1 MSKKLLIACSVMMT
15 LLFIM
20 TRWQAGKIDELNESL
35 AKLEKDNSS
44 LTNQLSRQQ
53 AITENANRT
62 FRIIN
67 NVSSLNSE
75 ERNRSAVDS
84 EKVKT
89 VIKTVLVNNDCAN
102 TAIPSDALIRMHDY
116 SERIRASGAHSDTHI
131 SPLIVYCPIYRNK

>member
-1 MSKKLLIACSVMMT
+1 MSKLKPWFPVILWGAM
-15 LLFIM
+15 LLFSMLSMKEVI
-20 TRWQAGKIDELNESL
+20 ELSKEN
-35 AKLEKDNSS
+35 KS
-44 LTNQLSRQQ
+44 LTEQLSRQNS
-53 AITENANRT
+53 ITENANRT

-102 TAIPSDALIRMHDY
+102 TTIPSDALIRMHDY
-116 SERIRASGAHSDTHI
+116 SERIRASGTHSDTGT
-131 SPLIVYCPIYRNK
+131 PNR

>member
-1 MSKKLLIACSVMMT
+1 MSKKLLVACAVMMT

-102 TAIPSDALIRMHDY
+102 TAIPNDALIRMHDY
-116 SERIRASGAHSDTHI
+116 SERIRASGTHSDTGT
-131 SPLIVYCPIYRNK
+131 PNR

>member
-1 MSKKLLIACSVMMT
+1 MSNKLLIACAVMMT
-15 LLFIM
+15 LLFI
-20 TRWQAGKIDELNESL
+20 TVRWQAGKIDELNESL
-35 AKLEKDNSS
+35 TKLEKDNSS
-44 LTNQLSRQQ
+44 LTNDLSRQNS
-53 AITENANRT
+53 ITENANRT

-102 TAIPSDALIRMHDY
+102 TAIPNDALIRMHDY
-116 SERIRASGAHSDTHI
+116 SERIRASGSYSDTGT
-131 SPLIVYCPIYRNK
+131 PNR

>member
-1 MSKKLLIACSVMMT
+1 MSKKLLIACAVMMT

-20 TRWQAGKIDELNESL
+20 TRWQAGKIDELNKSL
-35 AKLEKDNSS
+35 DKIEKDNSS

-102 TAIPSDALIRMHDY
+102 TAIPNDALIRMHDY
-116 SERIRASGAHSDTHI
+116 SERIRASGTHSDTGT
-131 SPLIVYCPIYRNK
+131 PNR

>member
-1 MSKKLLIACSVMMT
+1 MSKLTPWVPVILWGAMLFFSV
-15 LLFIM
+15 
-20 TRWQAGKIDELNESL
+20 L
-35 AKLEKDNSS
+35 AMKEVVDLSKKNQS
-44 LTNQLSRQQ
+44 LTEQLSRQNS
-53 AITENANRT
+53 ITENANRT

-116 SERIRASGAHSDTHI
+116 SERIRASGAHIDTGT
-131 SPLIVYCPIYRNK
+131 SNR

>member
-1 MSKKLLIACSVMMT
+1 MSKKLLIACAVMMT
-15 LLFIM
+15 LPFIM
-20 TRWQAGKIDELNESL
+20 TRWQAGKIDELNKSL
-35 AKLEKDNSS
+35 DKIEKDNSS

-53 AITENANRT
+53 AVTENANRT

-102 TAIPSDALIRMHDY
+102 TAIPNDALIRMHDY
-116 SERIRASGAHSDTHI
+116 SERIRASGTYSDTGT
-131 SPLIVYCPIYRNK
+131 PDR

>member
-1 MSKKLLIACSVMMT
+1 MSKLKPWFPVILWGAM
-15 LLFIM
+15 LLFSMLSMKEVI
-20 TRWQAGKIDELNESL
+20 ELSKEN
-35 AKLEKDNSS
+35 KS
-44 LTNQLSRQQ
+44 LTEQLSRQNS
-53 AITENANRT
+53 ITENANRT

-116 SERIRASGAHSDTHI
+116 SERIRASGTYSDTGT
-131 SPLIVYCPIYRNK
+131 PNR

>member
-1 MSKKLLIACSVMMT
+1 MKLGETTVSVGIILVMIICIA
-15 LLFIM
+15 
-20 TRWQAGKIDELNESL
+20 WQSNHLDKLSESIT
-35 AKLEKDNSS
+35 KLEKDKLS
-44 LTNQLSRQQ
+44 LTEQLSRQNS
-53 AITENANRT
+53 ITENANRT

-102 TAIPSDALIRMHDY
+102 TAIPNDALIRMHDY
-116 SERIRASGAHSDTHI
+116 SERIRASGAHSDTSTPNH
-131 SPLIVYCPIYRNK
+131 

>member
-1 MSKKLLIACSVMMT
+1 MNTLTKVLAGLLVISAFWLWWVIDDYDKLSKDYNTVTS
-15 LLFIM
+15 
-20 TRWQAGKIDELNESL
+20 
-35 AKLEKDNSS
+35 
-44 LTNQLSRQQ
+44 QLSRQQ
-53 AITENANRT
+53 TITENANRT

-102 TAIPSDALIRMHDY
+102 TAIPNDALIRMYDY
-116 SERIRASGAHSDTHI
+116 SERIRASGAHSDAST
-131 SPLIVYCPIYRNK
+131 PNR

>member
-1 MSKKLLIACSVMMT
+1 MSKKLLIACAVMMT

-20 TRWQAGKIDELNESL
+20 TRWQAGKIDELKES
-35 AKLEKDNSS
+35 NQS
-44 LTNQLSRQQ
+44 LTVQLSRQ
-53 AITENANRT
+53 ASITENANRT

-102 TAIPSDALIRMHDY
+102 TAIPNDALIRMHDY
-116 SERIRASGAHSDTHI
+116 SERIRASGAHSDTGT
-131 SPLIVYCPIYRNK
+131 PNR

>member
-1 MSKKLLIACSVMMT
+1 MALSDMGIMTKELLKLLAKYFVASIP
-15 LLFIM
+15 LLVIWFFVHQNSNLK
-20 TRWQAGKIDELNESL
+20 RDIDEL
-35 AKLEKDNSS
+35 EKDKSS
-44 LTNQLSRQQ
+44 LTEQLSRQNS
-53 AITENANRT
+53 ITENANRT

-89 VIKTVLVNNDCAN
+89 VIKTVLVNNDCTN

-116 SERIRASGAHSDTHI
+116 SERIRASGTHSDTGT
-131 SPLIVYCPIYRNK
+131 PNR

>member
-1 MSKKLLIACSVMMT
+1 MSKKLLIACTVMMT

-20 TRWQAGKIDELNESL
+20 TRWQAGKINELNESL
-35 AKLEKDNSS
+35 TKLEKDNSS

-53 AITENANRT
+53 SITENANRT

-75 ERNRSAVDS
+75 ERNRSAVGS

-102 TAIPSDALIRMHDY
+102 TTIPSDALIRMHDY
-116 SERIRASGAHSDTHI
+116 SERIRASGTYSDTGT
-131 SPLIVYCPIYRNK
+131 PNR

>member
-1 MSKKLLIACSVMMT
+1 MSKLTPWVPVILWGAMLFFSV
-15 LLFIM
+15 
-20 TRWQAGKIDELNESL
+20 L
-35 AKLEKDNSS
+35 AMKEVVDLSKKNQS
-44 LTNQLSRQQ
+44 LTEQLSRQNS
-53 AITENANRT
+53 ITENANRT

-102 TAIPSDALIRMHDY
+102 TTIPSDALIRMHDY
-116 SERIRASGAHSDTHI
+116 SERIRASGAHSDTGT
-131 SPLIVYCPIYRNK
+131 PNR

>member
-1 MSKKLLIACSVMMT
+1 MSKLTPWVPVILWSAMLFFSVLAM
-15 LLFIM
+15 
-20 TRWQAGKIDELNESL
+20 KEVVELSKEN
-35 AKLEKDNSS
+35 KS
-44 LTNQLSRQQ
+44 LTEQLSRQTS
-53 AITENANRT
+53 ITENANRT

-102 TAIPSDALIRMHDY
+102 TTIPNDALIRMHDY
-116 SERIRASGAHSDTHI
+116 SERIRASGAHSDTGT
-131 SPLIVYCPIYRNK
+131 PNR

>member
-1 MSKKLLIACSVMMT
+1 MSKKLLIACAVMMT

-116 SERIRASGAHSDTHI
+116 SERIRASGTHSDTGT
-131 SPLIVYCPIYRNK
+131 PNR

>member
-1 MSKKLLIACSVMMT
+1 MSKLTPWVPVILWSAMLFFSVLAM
-15 LLFIM
+15 
-20 TRWQAGKIDELNESL
+20 KEVVELSKEN
-35 AKLEKDNSS
+35 KS
-44 LTNQLSRQQ
+44 LTEQLSRQNS
-53 AITENANRT
+53 ITENANRT

-84 EKVKT
+84 DKVKT

-116 SERIRASGAHSDTHI
+116 SERIRASGSHSDTGT
-131 SPLIVYCPIYRNK
+131 PNR

>member
-1 MSKKLLIACSVMMT
+1 MSKKLLIACAVMMT

-20 TRWQAGKIDELNESL
+20 TRWQAGKIDGLNKSL
-35 AKLEKDNSS
+35 TKLEKDNSS

-67 NVSSLNSE
+67 NVSSINSE

-116 SERIRASGAHSDTHI
+116 SERIRASGTYSDTGT
-131 SPLIVYCPIYRNK
+131 PNR

>member
-1 MSKKLLIACSVMMT
+1 MSKLTSWVPIALFSIMLASLYLVTKSV
-15 LLFIM
+15 I
-20 TRWQAGKIDELNESL
+20 ELKKENQ
-35 AKLEKDNSS
+35 S
-44 LTNQLSRQQ
+44 LTEQLSRQNS
-53 AITENANRT
+53 ITENANRT

-102 TAIPSDALIRMHDY
+102 TAIPNDALIRMHDY
-116 SERIRASGAHSDTHI
+116 SERIRASGSYSDTGT
-131 SPLIVYCPIYRNK
+131 PNR

>member
-1 MSKKLLIACSVMMT
+1 MSKLTPWVPVILWGAMLFFSVLAM
-15 LLFIM
+15 
-20 TRWQAGKIDELNESL
+20 KEVVELSKEN
-35 AKLEKDNSS
+35 KS
-44 LTNQLSRQQ
+44 LTEQLSRQNS
-53 AITENANRT
+53 ITENANRT

-102 TAIPSDALIRMHDY
+102 TAIPNDALIRMHDY
-116 SERIRASGAHSDTHI
+116 SERIRASGTHSDTGT
-131 SPLIVYCPIYRNK
+131 PNR

>member
-1 MSKKLLIACSVMMT
+1 MSKKLLIACVVMMT

-20 TRWQAGKIDELNESL
+20 TRWQAGKIDELNENL

-53 AITENANRT
+53 SITENANRT

-89 VIKTVLVNNDCAN
+89 VIKTVLINNDCAN
-102 TAIPSDALIRMHDY
+102 TAIPNDALIRMHDY
-116 SERIRASGAHSDTHI
+116 SERIRASGTHSDT
-131 SPLIVYCPIYRNK
+131 STPNR

>member
-1 MSKKLLIACSVMMT
+1 MSKKLLIACAVMMT

-67 NVSSLNSE
+67 NVSSINSDA
-75 ERNRSAVDS
+75 RNRSVVDS

-89 VIKTVLVNNDCAN
+89 VIKTVLVNSDCAN

-116 SERIRASGAHSDTHI
+116 SERIRASGTHSDTGT
-131 SPLIVYCPIYRNK
+131 PNR

>member
-1 MSKKLLIACSVMMT
+1 MSKLTPWVPVILWSAMLFFSVLAM
-15 LLFIM
+15 
-20 TRWQAGKIDELNESL
+20 KEVVELSKEN
-35 AKLEKDNSS
+35 KS
-44 LTNQLSRQQ
+44 LTEQLSRQNS
-53 AITENANRT
+53 ITENANRT

-102 TAIPSDALIRMHDY
+102 TTIPSDALIRMHDY
-116 SERIRASGAHSDTHI
+116 SERIRASGAHSDT
-131 SPLIVYCPIYRNK
+131 STPNR

>member
-1 MSKKLLIACSVMMT
+1 MSKKLLIACAVMMT

-75 ERNRSAVDS
+75 ERNRSAVGS

-102 TAIPSDALIRMHDY
+102 TAIPNDALIRVHDY
-116 SERIRASGAHSDTHI
+116 SERIRASGTHSDTGT
-131 SPLIVYCPIYRNK
+131 PNR

>member
-1 MSKKLLIACSVMMT
+1 MSKKLLIACVVMMT

-20 TRWQAGKIDELNESL
+20 TRWQAGKINELNESL
-35 AKLEKDNSS
+35 TKLEKDNSS

-116 SERIRASGAHSDTHI
+116 SERIRASGTHSDTGT
-131 SPLIVYCPIYRNK
+131 PNR

>member
-1 MSKKLLIACSVMMT
+1 MSKLTSWVPIVLFGIMLASLYLVTKSV
-15 LLFIM
+15 I
-20 TRWQAGKIDELNESL
+20 ELKKENQ
-35 AKLEKDNSS
+35 S
-44 LTNQLSRQQ
+44 LTEQLSRQNS
-53 AITENANRT
+53 ITENANRT

-102 TAIPSDALIRMHDY
+102 TAIPNDALIRMHDY
-116 SERIRASGAHSDTHI
+116 SERIRASGTHNDTGTPH
-131 SPLIVYCPIYRNK
+131 R

>member
-1 MSKKLLIACSVMMT
+1 MSKKWLIACAVMMT

-102 TAIPSDALIRMHDY
+102 TTIPSDALIRMHDY
-116 SERIRASGAHSDTHI
+116 SERIRASGAHSDTGT
-131 SPLIVYCPIYRNK
+131 PNR

>member
-1 MSKKLLIACSVMMT
+1 MSKLTPWVPVILWGAMLFFSVLAM
-15 LLFIM
+15 
-20 TRWQAGKIDELNESL
+20 KEVVELSKEN
-35 AKLEKDNSS
+35 KS
-44 LTNQLSRQQ
+44 LTEQLSRQNS
-53 AITENANRT
+53 ITENANRT

-102 TAIPSDALIRMHDY
+102 TAIPNDALIRMHDY
-116 SERIRASGAHSDTHI
+116 SERIRASGTYSDTRT
-131 SPLIVYCPIYRNK
+131 SNR

>member
-1 MSKKLLIACSVMMT
+1 MSKLTPWVPVILWSAMLFFSVLAM
-15 LLFIM
+15 
-20 TRWQAGKIDELNESL
+20 KEVVELSKEN
-35 AKLEKDNSS
+35 KS
-44 LTNQLSRQQ
+44 LTEQLSRQNS
-53 AITENANRT
+53 ITENASRT

-102 TAIPSDALIRMHDY
+102 TTIPSDALIRMHDY
-116 SERIRASGAHSDTHI
+116 SERIRASGAHSDTGT
-131 SPLIVYCPIYRNK
+131 PNR

>member
-1 MSKKLLIACSVMMT
+1 MSKLISWFPFILWVAMLVFGVLALNKIVKLDKENQ
-15 LLFIM
+15 LL
-20 TRWQAGKIDELNESL
+20 TE
-35 AKLEKDNSS
+35 
-44 LTNQLSRQQ
+44 QLSRQNS
-53 AITENANRT
+53 ITENANRT

-102 TAIPSDALIRMHDY
+102 TAIPNDVLIRMHDY
-116 SERIRASGAHSDTHI
+116 SERIRASGAHSDT
-131 SPLIVYCPIYRNK
+131 STPNR